1 MKKRLYAAI
10 LIVLALA
17 LPFPQAAGGWS
28 PLTDAVV
35 WAEEELWSY
44 RSQLSEQEAELYDD
58 MSTQFQE
65 GNPSFTHTFP
75 APLEFENSQ
84 EAQNQI
90 KDMFFR
96 AYEAFYRDHPQ
107 VFWINKPNITIS
119 PKAAQGTGKV
129 QVAAAE
135 ITVTFTNISDLPAKQ
150 DQLEEKVQ
158 SILKGAGNNDF
169 EKVWAFHDYLT
180 NNCQY
185 DEPAAATPANYPLSY
200 ESYGALI
207 YGNATCEGYSKA
219 FKLLCD
225 RAGIPC
231 VIIGGNAGGE
241 AHMWNYVKLDGAW
254 YMVDSTFDDPIGGEP
269 RYDYFLKGKN
279 STAEYKNE
287 NSFTQNFDPRF
298 NDPVLSQEDYP
309 LPDMSKKPEVAEDA
323 GEEAAAEANGPCRVS
338 FSRAKNGTLSVEY
351 TYASGSLDNGQT
363 VPNGIVLR
371 VVAFPQAGYELD
383 AVTVDMG
390 GSVKTVDKE
399 VFYLTVTA
407 DCQVSAAFTKKAG

>member
-107 VFWINKPNITIS
+107 VFWINKSNITIS

-180 NNCQY
+180 NN
-185 DEPAAATPANYPLSY
+185 LS
-200 ESYGALI
+200 LI
-207 YGNATCEGYSKA
+207 H
-219 FKLLCD
+219 
-225 RAGIPC
+225 I
-231 VIIGGNAGGE
+231 
-241 AHMWNYVKLDGAW
+241 
-254 YMVDSTFDDPIGGEP
+254 
-269 RYDYFLKGKN
+269 
-279 STAEYKNE
+279 
-287 NSFTQNFDPRF
+287 
-298 NDPVLSQEDYP
+298 
-309 LPDMSKKPEVAEDA
+309 
-323 GEEAAAEANGPCRVS
+323 
-338 FSRAKNGTLSVEY
+338 
-351 TYASGSLDNGQT
+351 
-363 VPNGIVLR
+363 
-371 VVAFPQAGYELD
+371 
-383 AVTVDMG
+383 
-390 GSVKTVDKE
+390 
-399 VFYLTVTA
+399 
-407 DCQVSAAFTKKAG
+407 